1 MAQQPYVWAF
11 SVKKTWS
18 VPLWITLVRAF
29 KSEASFIYDDDEVG
43 VDVAGFPLIHNDK
56 VFFAN
61 FQV

>member
-1 MAQQPYVWAF
+1 MGIF
-11 SVKKTWS
+11 SEENMICT
-18 VPLWITLVRAF
+18 IMNYTGQGF